1 MNSALTDIGMT
12 IVQPLFSLAMFLIAV
27 RFLAQLCG
35 VSGYNPI
42 SMTLRRVTNV
52 IVLPLSRLLPSGNRF
67 SPGALVALIL
77 IQVVFIGLM
86 FTLEGRL
93 DAFNVLQALIWA
105 AIGCASLLINII
117 FYSVIAMIVVS
128 FLAPQSSN
136 PAVEFIWELTEPVM
150 APLRRILPPMGGLDF
165 SPIVLFIALNV
176 IRVSLGHMAAA
187 VGLVAQSARYVIGI

>member
-12 IVQPLFSLAMFLIAV
+12 IVQPLFSLAMLLIAV

-35 VSGYNPI
+35 VSGYNPV

-77 IQVVFIGLM
+77 IQVVFIALM

-93 DAFNVLQALIWA
+93 DAFNVLHALIWA
-105 AIGCASLLINII
+105 AIGCASLLVNII

-165 SPIVLFIALNV
+165 SPIILFIALNV
-176 IRVSLGHMAAA
+176 IRVSLGHIAAA

>member
-12 IVQPLFSLAMFLIAV
+12 IVQPLFSLALLLVAV

-67 SPGALVALIL
+67 SPGALLALIL
-77 IQVVFIGLM
+77 IQVVFIALM
-86 FTLEGRL
+86 FGLVGEL
-93 DAFNVLQALIWA
+93 DAFNVLQAFVWSALGA
-105 AIGCASLLINII
+105 AGLLVSVI

-128 FLAPQSSN
+128 FLAPQSSH

-150 APLRRILPPMGGLDF
+150 APLRQVLPPIGGLDF
-165 SPIVLFIALNV
+165 SPIILFIALNV
-176 IRVSLGHMAAA
+176 IRVSLGHMA
-187 VGLVAQSARYVIGI
+187 VALGMPRFVIGI

>member
-12 IVQPLFSLAMFLIAV
+12 IVQPLFSLAMLLIAV

-67 SPGALVALIL
+67 SPSALLALIL
-77 IQVVFIGLM
+77 IQVAFIALM
-86 FTLEGRL
+86 FGLVGQL
-93 DAFNVLQALIWA
+93 DAFNVLQALIWSALGA
-105 AIGCASLLINII
+105 AGLLVSII

-128 FLAPQSSN
+128 FLAPQSSH

-150 APLRRILPPMGGLDF
+150 APLRQVLPPMGGLDF
-165 SPIVLFIALNV
+165 SPIILFIALNV
-176 IRVSLGHMAAA
+176 IRVSLGHMAVA
-187 VGLVAQSARYVIGI
+187 VGMPRFVIGI

>member
-12 IVQPLFSLAMFLIAV
+12 IVQPLFSLAMLLIAV

-67 SPGALVALIL
+67 SPGALLALIL
-77 IQVVFIGLM
+77 IQVVFIALMLGLV
-86 FTLEGRL
+86 GQL
-93 DAFNVLQALIWA
+93 DAFNVLQALIWSALGA
-105 AIGCASLLINII
+105 AGLLVSII

-128 FLAPQSSN
+128 FLAPQSSH

-150 APLRRILPPMGGLDF
+150 APLKRVLPPMGGLDF
-165 SPIVLFIALNV
+165 SPIILFIALNV
-176 IRVSLGHMAAA
+176 VRVSLGHMAVA
-187 VGLVAQSARYVIGI
+187 VGMPRFVIGI

>member
-12 IVQPLFSLAMFLIAV
+12 IVQPLFSLAMLLIAV
-27 RFLAQLCG
+27 RFLAQLTG

-67 SPGALVALIL
+67 SPGALLALIL
-77 IQVVFIGLM
+77 IQVVFIALMLGLV
-86 FTLEGRL
+86 GQL
-93 DAFNVLQALIWA
+93 DAFNVLQALIWSALGA
-105 AIGCASLLINII
+105 AGLLVSII

-128 FLAPQSSN
+128 FLAPQSSH

-150 APLRRILPPMGGLDF
+150 APLRQVLPPMGGLDF
-165 SPIVLFIALNV
+165 SPIILFIALNV
-176 IRVSLGHMAAA
+176 IRVSLGHMAVA
-187 VGLVAQSARYVIGI
+187 VGMPRFVIGI

>member
-12 IVQPLFSLAMFLIAV
+12 IVQPLFSLAMLLIAL

-67 SPGALVALIL
+67 SPGALIALIL
-77 IQVVFIGLM
+77 IQMAFIALMLGLV
-86 FTLEGRL
+86 GQL
-93 DAFNVLQALIWA
+93 DAFNVLQAVIWSALGA
-105 AIGCASLLINII
+105 AGLLVSII

-128 FLAPQSSN
+128 FLAPQSSH

-150 APLRRILPPMGGLDF
+150 APLRQVLPPMGGLDF
-165 SPIVLFIALNV
+165 SPIILFIALNV
-176 IRVSLGHMAAA
+176 IRVSLGHMAVA
-187 VGLVAQSARYVIGI
+187 VGMPRFVIGI

>member
-12 IVQPLFSLAMFLIAV
+12 IVQPLFSLAMLLIAV

-52 IVLPLSRLLPSGNRF
+52 IVVPLSRLLPSGNRF
-67 SPGALVALIL
+67 SPGALLALIL
-77 IQVVFIGLM
+77 IQVVFIALMLGLV
-86 FTLEGRL
+86 GQL
-93 DAFNVLQALIWA
+93 DAFNVLQALIWSALGA
-105 AIGCASLLINII
+105 AGLLVSII

-128 FLAPQSSN
+128 FLAPQSSH

-150 APLRRILPPMGGLDF
+150 APLRQVLPPMGGLDF
-165 SPIVLFIALNV
+165 SPIILFIALNV
-176 IRVSLGHMAAA
+176 VRVSLGHMAVA
-187 VGLVAQSARYVIGI
+187 VGMPRFVIGI

>member
-128 FLAPQSSN
+128 FLAPRSSN

-165 SPIVLFIALNV
+165 SPIILFIALNV

>member
-12 IVQPLFSLAMFLIAV
+12 IVQPLFSLAMLLIAV

-67 SPGALVALIL
+67 SPGALLALIL
-77 IQVVFIGLM
+77 IQVVFIALMLGLV
-86 FTLEGRL
+86 GQL
-93 DAFNVLQALIWA
+93 DAFNVLQAIIWSALGA
-105 AIGCASLLINII
+105 AGLLVSII

-128 FLAPQSSN
+128 FLAPQSSH

-150 APLRRILPPMGGLDF
+150 APLRQVLPPMGGLDF
-165 SPIVLFIALNV
+165 SPIILFIALNV
-176 IRVSLGHMAAA
+176 VRVSLGHMAVA
-187 VGLVAQSARYVIGI
+187 VGMPRFVIGI

>member
-12 IVQPLFSLAMFLIAV
+12 IVQPLFSLAMLLIAV

-67 SPGALVALIL
+67 SPGALLALIL
-77 IQVVFIGLM
+77 IQVLFIALM
-86 FTLEGRL
+86 FGLVGQL
-93 DAFNVLQALIWA
+93 DAFNVLQALIWSALGA
-105 AIGCASLLINII
+105 AGLLVSII

-128 FLAPQSSN
+128 FLAPQSSH

-150 APLRRILPPMGGLDF
+150 APLRQVLPPMGGLDF
-165 SPIVLFIALNV
+165 SPIILFIALNV
-176 IRVSLGHMAAA
+176 MRVSLGHMAVA
-187 VGLVAQSARYVIGI
+187 VGMPRFVIGI

>member
-12 IVQPLFSLAMFLIAV
+12 IVQPLFSLAMLLIAV

-35 VSGYNPI
+35 VSGYNPV

-105 AIGCASLLINII
+105 AIGCASLLVNII

-165 SPIVLFIALNV
+165 SPIILFIALNV

>member
-12 IVQPLFSLAMFLIAV
+12 IVQPLFSLAMLLIAV

-67 SPGALVALIL
+67 SPGALLALIL
-77 IQVVFIGLM
+77 IQVVFIALM
-86 FTLEGRL
+86 FGLVGQL
-93 DAFNVLQALIWA
+93 DAFNVLQALIWSALGA
-105 AIGCASLLINII
+105 AGLLVSII

-128 FLAPQSSN
+128 FLAPQSSH

-150 APLRRILPPMGGLDF
+150 APLRQVLPPMGGLDF
-165 SPIVLFIALNV
+165 SPIILFIALNV
-176 IRVSLGHMAAA
+176 MRVSLGHMAVA
-187 VGLVAQSARYVIGI
+187 VGMPRFVIGI

>member
-12 IVQPLFSLAMFLIAV
+12 IVQPLFSLAMLLIAV

-67 SPGALVALIL
+67 SPGALLALIL
-77 IQVVFIGLM
+77 IQVVFIALMLGLV
-86 FTLEGRL
+86 GQL
-93 DAFNVLQALIWA
+93 DAFNVLQALIWSALGA
-105 AIGCASLLINII
+105 AGLLVSII

-128 FLAPQSSN
+128 FLAPQSSH

-150 APLRRILPPMGGLDF
+150 APLRQVLPPMGGLDF
-165 SPIVLFIALNV
+165 SPIILFIVLNV
-176 IRVSLGHMAAA
+176 VRVSLGHMAVA
-187 VGLVAQSARYVIGI
+187 VGMPRFVIGI

>member
-12 IVQPLFSLAMFLIAV
+12 IIQPLFSLAMLFIAV

-67 SPGALVALIL
+67 SPGALFALIL
-77 IQVVFIGLM
+77 IQVVFIALMFGLM
-86 FTLEGRL
+86 GQL
-93 DAFNVLQALIWA
+93 DDFNVLQAFIWSVLGA
-105 AIGCASLLINII
+105 AGLLVSVI

-128 FLAPQSSN
+128 FLAPQSSH

-150 APLRRILPPMGGLDF
+150 APLRQVLPPMGGLDF
-165 SPIVLFIALNV
+165 SPIILFIALNV
-176 IRVSLGHMAAA
+176 IRVLLGHMAVA
-187 VGLVAQSARYVIGI
+187 VGMPRFVVGI

>member
-12 IVQPLFSLAMFLIAV
+12 IVQPLFSLAMLLIAV

-67 SPGALVALIL
+67 SPGALLALIL
-77 IQVVFIGLM
+77 IQVAFIALMLGLV
-86 FTLEGRL
+86 GQL
-93 DAFNVLQALIWA
+93 DAFNVLQALIWSALGA
-105 AIGCASLLINII
+105 AGLLVSII

-128 FLAPQSSN
+128 FLAPQSSH

-150 APLRRILPPMGGLDF
+150 APLRQVLPPMGGLDF
-165 SPIVLFIALNV
+165 SPIILFIALNV
-176 IRVSLGHMAAA
+176 IRVSLGHIAVA
-187 VGLVAQSARYVIGI
+187 VGMPRFVIGI

>member
-12 IVQPLFSLAMFLIAV
+12 IVQPLFSLAMLLIAV

-35 VSGYNPI
+35 VSGYNPV
-42 SMTLRRVTNV
+42 SMTLRRVTNI

-77 IQVVFIGLM
+77 IQVVFIALM

-93 DAFNVLQALIWA
+93 DAFNVLHALIWA

-165 SPIVLFIALNV
+165 SPIILFIALNV